1 MDLLAIRD
9 NLGHA
14 DVKTTQGYIGNMDME
29 KRRAPAML
37 RPTHDRQRLQ
47 HLTKPQESGAS

>member
-9 NLGHA
+9 NLGHS
-14 DVKTTQGYIGNMDME
+14 DVKTTQGYIGNMDMS

-47 HLTKPQESGAS
+47 KLTQP